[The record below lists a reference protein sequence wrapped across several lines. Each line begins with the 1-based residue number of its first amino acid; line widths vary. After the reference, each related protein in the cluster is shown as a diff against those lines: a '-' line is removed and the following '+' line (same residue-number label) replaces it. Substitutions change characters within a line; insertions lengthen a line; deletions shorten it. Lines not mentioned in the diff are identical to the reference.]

1 MNSGHLLRMPA
12 GDRGPAIRQHAL
24 HRLGELEA
32 IEAEAARQV
41 ARRERELERLRRL
54 AAHHHVELPAAVAA
68 RITPKRNKTH
78 G

>member
-24 HRLGELEA
+24 HRLAELEA

-41 ARRERELERLRRL
+41 ARRRRELERLARL
-54 AAHHHVELPAAVAA
+54 AHHHRINLPAAVTA
-68 RITPKRNKTH
+68 RITPERAP
-78 G
+78 